1 MTIVD
6 AHLHLWDP
14 SLLDYDW
21 LEGRL
26 LRPHGVD
33 ELAAADFEGG
43 VVERIFVQAECRP
56 DQARAEVA
64 WVSALAARAAIVGIV
79 AYAPL
84 EQGPD
89 AAAGLLGEYA
99 VHPGVVGVRRLLQGE
114 AAGFTASSEFRA
126 SARRL
131 AEHGLV
137 FDACV
142 VPDQL
147 GEVTTLADAVP
158 ELSIVLDHLGK
169 PAAAAAPTEAWATAI
184 AELAQRPNVAVKLS
198 GLPAEAGEG
207 WTAAQMHPYLDVCL
221 DAFGGDRLIY
231 GSDWPV
237 SEPMPR
243 WRTAVTEWAM
253 DRLGAD
259 GAAAALG
266 GNARRLYGV

>member
-14 SLLDYDW
+14 SFLDYEW

-26 LRPHGVD
+26 RRPHGID
-33 ELAAADFEGG
+33 ELAVADPGAG
-43 VVERIFVQAECRP
+43 DVERIFVQAECRP

-64 WVSALAARAAIVGIV
+64 WVQSLAARAAVVGIV

-89 AAAGLLGEYA
+89 AAAGLLDEYA
-99 VHPGVVGVRRLLQGE
+99 AHPLVVGVRRLLQGE
-114 AAGFTASSEFRA
+114 DAGFAASAAFRS

-131 AEHGLV
+131 AERGLV
-137 FDACV
+137 FDACI

-147 GEVTTLADAVP
+147 GEVIALADAAP
-158 ELSIVLDHLGK
+158 ALSIVLDHLGK
-169 PAAAAAPTEAWATAI
+169 PAVGVAPTHAWATAI
-184 AELAQRPNVAVKLS
+184 AELARRPNVSAKLS
-198 GLPAEAGEG
+198 GLPAEAGEE
-207 WTAAQMHPYLDVCL
+207 WTAAQVEPYLDVCL
-221 DAFGGDRLIY
+221 DAFGPDRLIY

-243 WRTAVTEWAM
+243 WRTTVADWAT

-259 GAAAALG
+259 AAAAVLA
-266 GNARRLYGV
+266 GNARRVYGV